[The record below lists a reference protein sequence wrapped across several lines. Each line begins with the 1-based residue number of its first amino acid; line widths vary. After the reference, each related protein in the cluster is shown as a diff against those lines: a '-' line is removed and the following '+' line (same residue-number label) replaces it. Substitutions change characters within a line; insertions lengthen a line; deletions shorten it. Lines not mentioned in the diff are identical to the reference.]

1 MDTVERPT
9 PVAEATLTEALVV
22 ETVRVGELAIAF
34 DSRILRP
41 RPWTVAQSYWAADVL
56 RDAPPGPVLE
66 LCAGAGHIGLA
77 SLHDNDRRL
86 VAVDIDPV
94 AAAYVRT
101 NAEAAGLSDRVR
113 VRVGDLEEVV
123 RPDERFAVVV
133 ADPPWVTSDRVGDFP
148 EDPLLAI
155 NGGADGLSLARRC
168 LAVTDRHLA
177 LGGTLVLQL
186 GSTTQLEMLAPEVE
200 ASRLEVVE
208 VREYGT
214 HGVLVRLDADRP

>member
-1 MDTVERPT
+1 MIDS
-9 PVAEATLTEALVV
+9 PVLESI
-22 ETVRVGELAIAF
+22 RVGELDIAF
-34 DSRILRP
+34 DSRVLRP

-56 RDAPPGPVLE
+56 HDAPPGPVLE

-86 VAVDIDPV
+86 VAIDIDPV
-94 AAAYVRT
+94 AAAYARR
-101 NAEAAGLSDRVR
+101 NAEAAGLADRVR
-113 VRVGDLEEVV
+113 VRVGDLEEMV
-123 RPDERFAVVV
+123 RPTEQFAVVV
-133 ADPPWVTSDRVGDFP
+133 ADPPWVSTDRVGDFP

-155 NGGADGLSLARRC
+155 NGGEDGLSLARRC

-177 LGGTLVLQL
+177 VGGTLVLQL
-186 GSTTQLEMLAPEVE
+186 GSTAQLQALAPEVE
-200 ASRLEVVE
+200 ASRLEVTE